1 MGSFGIS
8 EGNIIGGK
16 HTHTHTH
23 NTRQTATVEKRTFP
37 QKVLIQQP
45 NTQPGLLTEQR
56 IEPIPK
62 ESQLA
67 VYQPLRTWR
76 QRQACDSQNRNA
88 RSCSSLSPRDGIF
101 HRTVS
106 RLPVANHVF
115 LRSSV
120 ATGLEKVSFHSNL
133 KKRQCQIMSKL
144 LHNCTH
150 LTC

>member
-1 MGSFGIS
+1 MG
-8 EGNIIGGK
+8 GNTHT

-56 IEPIPK
+56 IEPITK

-76 QRQACDSQNRNA
+76 QRQACDSQNREA
-88 RSCSSLSPRDGIF
+88 IHFCVL
-101 HRTVS
+101 
-106 RLPVANHVF
+106 NH
-115 LRSSV
+115 
-120 ATGLEKVSFHSNL
+120 KVCEAFFRIALGN
-133 KKRQCQIMSKL
+133 
-144 LHNCTH
+144 
-150 LTC
+150 